1 MLNVRTVTA
10 DQFYDHDTYPHISLT
25 SDTLAWDLT
34 TILYRNQEL
43 AMTNLHGDV
52 CTYADMRK
60 HRTSLVIN
68 SISSTYTDLIDI
80 THDDNFHQA
89 LSSNVVISSLDTGMS
104 LTGNVRA
111 RKSPGVDFMT
121 LSTRWCISP
130 HKAQKTLT
138 KTTQHGVRKC
148 LDPTL
153 SRRFPTND
161 RMLRYKRM
169 PHPCFTDTLVAGMP
183 SKQGNKYAQA
193 YCTSFGWTR
202 THPMKRKGEAHET
215 LSLLF
220 HRDGVPPV
228 MIMDGS
234 KEQTLGDFRL
244 KLRKADCL
252 QRQTEP
258 YSPWMNAAEGCIREL
273 KWGTS

>member
-1 MLNVRTVTA
+1 VRTVTA

-52 CTYADMRK
+52 CTYTDMRK